1 MKKAYLTLLG
11 VIAGIALLTFA
22 SCKMSCVKGS
32 GNQTTTN
39 RKVADFTKVDIS
51 GAYKVIL
58 KQDSSLGVSVTA
70 DDNLQELIKT
80 DVDGNTL
87 KIYTNKKSICASGD
101 FVVTIGVRHLEA
113 VETSGAISV
122 TSEGKITAKAF
133 DLDLSG
139 ATKINLDL
147 DAATVHTEASGVTEI
162 TLRGQART
170 HDINLSG
177 GGKVHAFDFI
187 VGDYDITTSGASECE
202 INVLHEL
209 TVNSSGASS
218 INYKGSPTAINNK
231 KAGVSSITKVN

>member
-1 MKKAYLTLLG
+1 MKKPYFILLA
-11 VIAGIALLTFA
+11 VVTAFTMLTFA
-22 SCKMSCVKGS
+22 SCKMSCIKGS

-39 RKVADFTKVDIS
+39 RKVADFTKLDIS

-58 KQDSSLGVSVTA
+58 KQDSSLSVSVTA

-80 DVDGNTL
+80 DVSGNTL
-87 KIYTNKKSICASGD
+87 KISTNKKSICASGD
-101 FVVTIGVRHLEA
+101 FTVTIGVQHLEA
-113 VETSGAISV
+113 IKTSGAISV
-122 TSEGKITAKAF
+122 ISEGKIIAKTF
-133 DLDLSG
+133 NLDLSG
-139 ATKINLDL
+139 ATRINLNL
-147 DAATVHTEASGVTEI
+147 DAGTVHTEGSGVTEI
-162 TLRGQART
+162 TLKGQASS

-187 VGDYDITTSGASECE
+187 VGNYDIETSGASECE

-218 INYKGSPTAINNK
+218 INYKGNPATINNK

>member
-1 MKKAYLTLLG
+1 MKKSYLILLAI
-11 VIAGIALLTFA
+11 VAGIGMLTFA
-22 SCKMSCVKGS
+22 SCKRSCVKGS

-39 RKVADFTKVDIS
+39 RKVADFTKLDIS

-80 DVDGNTL
+80 EVDGDKL
-87 KIYTNKKSICASGD
+87 KISTNKKSICASGD
-101 FVVTIGVRHLEA
+101 FTVIIGVHHLEA
-113 VETSGAISV
+113 IKTSGAISV
-122 TSEGKITAKAF
+122 TSEGKIIAKTF

-162 TLRGQART
+162 SLKGQASS

-187 VGDYDITTSGASECE
+187 VGNYDIETSGASECE

-218 INYKGSPTAINNK
+218 INYKGNPATINNK
-231 KAGVSSITKVN
+231 KSGVSSITEVN